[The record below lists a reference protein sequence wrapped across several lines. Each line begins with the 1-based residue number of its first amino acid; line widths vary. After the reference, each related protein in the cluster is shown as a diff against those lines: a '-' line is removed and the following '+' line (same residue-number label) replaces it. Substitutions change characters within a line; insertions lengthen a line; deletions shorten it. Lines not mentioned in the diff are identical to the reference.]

1 MPFPRQRGEGFLH
14 MTVKT
19 GRSLP
24 ENGQHIFMYVEVKPF
39 AKREDFRAEETAGG

>member
-24 ENGQHIFMYVEVKPF
+24 EMDSIFFMYVEVKPI
-39 AKREDFRAEETAGG
+39 A

>member
-39 AKREDFRAEETAGG
+39 A